1 MSHAACG
8 SKIADQGRRD
18 ACAPRYAWLAPMGLN
33 HVREENRSPARAVL
47 TALKQGLWFQYNL
60 AELCAVLDELVRLSR
75 FAQRQNT
82 IDYGANLTSLDKL
95 HRVEQ
100 LGL

>member
-1 MSHAACG
+1 MLPVLIVRAKALMQPGWLHS
-8 SKIADQGRRD
+8 QEGRLV
-18 ACAPRYAWLAPMGLN
+18 PIGLN

-47 TALKQGLWFQYNL
+47 AELKQGLWFQYNL
-60 AELCAVLDELVRLSR
+60 AELCTILDEFVSLLR
-75 FAQRQNT
+75 FTQRQYA
-82 IDYGANLTSLDKL
+82 IDYGANLTSLDEL